1 MNIFSQYTIK
11 IKKLVNDLKNNGK
24 IVLPSN
30 LDDIIVDVPPKN
42 LLGDISC
49 NVALIISKINK
60 ENPLDIANLISNEIK
75 DKFDE
80 VDEISV
86 AKPGFLNLKFKN
98 SFWNQFLKE
107 IIQNKNCYGID
118 NQNNKKNYLIEFVSA
133 NPTGPLHVGHCR
145 GAILGDV
152 ISNVLKFCEHN
163 VTKEYYVNDYGKQ
176 IISFTK
182 SVYYRIREIIYC

>member
-11 IKKLVNDLKNNGK
+11 IKKLVNNLKNKGK
-24 IVLPSN
+24 IDLPSN
-30 LDDIIVDVPPKN
+30 LDSVIVDIPPKKF
-42 LLGDISC
+42 LGDISC
-49 NVALIISKINK
+49 NVAMIISKINK
-60 ENPLDIANLISNEIK
+60 KNPIDIANLISNEIK

-152 ISNVLKFCEHN
+152 ISNV
-163 VTKEYYVNDYGKQ
+163 
-176 IISFTK
+176 
-182 SVYYRIREIIYC
+182 